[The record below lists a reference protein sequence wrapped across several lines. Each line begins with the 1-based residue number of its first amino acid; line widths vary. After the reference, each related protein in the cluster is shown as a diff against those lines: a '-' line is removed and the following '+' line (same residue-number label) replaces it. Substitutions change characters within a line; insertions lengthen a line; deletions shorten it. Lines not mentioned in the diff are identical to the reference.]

1 MDEAGTNTDVPATAV
16 GLLVLEGIMTRQ
28 LRLEPRTVTE
38 LLGPGDV
45 LRPWHRDEVHPEVE
59 VSWRAHEPVSLA
71 VLDWRPMLVAA
82 KWPVL
87 GEALFDARCAGRAR
101 SRSTSP

>member
-1 MDEAGTNTDVPATAV
+1 VCLISFW
-16 GLLVLEGIMTRQ
+16 GLPVCSA
-28 LRLEPRTVTE
+28 E

-59 VSWRAHEPVSLA
+59 VSWRAHEPLSLA
-71 VLDWRPMLVAA
+71 VLDRRLMLVAA